1 MNAISNL
8 SPQQLRRAA
17 DLQEKMLVL
26 QEELN
31 KILGGS
37 SPGPRSAGGA
47 RNMSAAGRAAI
58 SAAAKARWAKYR
70 TVSPGDQKVVRHKM
84 SAAGRA
90 RLREFARERWKK
102 AKAQGKA
109 KL

>member
-17 DLQEKMLVL
+17 DIQEKLLVL
-26 QEELN
+26 QEELTE
-31 KILGGS
+31 ILAGS
-37 SPGPRSAGGA
+37 SPGPRRVGGL

-70 TVSPGDQKVVRHKM
+70 KASPEEKKGTRHKM

-90 RLREFARERWKK
+90 RLAAFARERWKK
-102 AKAQGKA
+102 AKAQGKS